1 MGKIKTKK
9 YTSKIEK
16 GGKTIFVYGEMTE
29 LPYHTGFAHVLMTP
43 KGRVI
48 KGISKNVMFSTCDNT
63 RGKVRT
69 FNMGWSICQ
78 ESDNFD
84 EEVAISTCKRR
95 FSKSP
100 LKTQNGMWL
109 NEDMCRVLVDNE
121 AKYIAE
127 NLEKFEKYFSRKN
140 KRKEDI

>member
-1 MGKIKTKK
+1 MGKFKTKK

-16 GGKTIFVYGEMTE
+16 DSKTIFVYGEMTE
-29 LPYHTGFAHVLMTP
+29 LPYHTGFAQVLMTP

-48 KGISKNVMFSTCDNT
+48 KGIGKNIVVSTCDNT

-69 FNMGWSICQ
+69 FNMGWCICQ
-78 ESDNFD
+78 ESDEFN
-84 EEVAISTCKRR
+84 EELAISTCKRR

-109 NEDMCRVLVDNE
+109 NEDMCNVLVDNE
-121 AKYIAE
+121 VNYIAE
-127 NLEKFEKYFSRKN
+127 HLEKFEKYFSRK
-140 KRKEDI
+140 KKK